1 MKVILTQDVKKHGN
15 KGDVVEVAD
24 GYARN
29 YLLPRGLAEAAT
41 SGKVK
46 QLKQKE
52 KRKKRKE
59 NNKVQA
65 AESLADK
72 LESEKFTLKVK
83 AGDSG
88 RLFGSVTTKDIADK
102 VAEAG
107 YEIDKRKI
115 DLDDHIKSLGMHKID
130 VKLYGKVFATLNIE
144 VIAE

>member
-1 MKVILTQDVKKHGN
+1 LKVILTQDVKKHGN